1 MSPFPLPV
9 VKIREVSSAM
19 SLKHLPAVLAG
30 SLYCPKRVVPSSGN
44 LEDSIFRSQQG
55 MHCNTTQST
64 TVKDWIRVLRYTTLL
79 FICLRGGGLPGAA
92 TYVTPSLNHAGCVIT
107 TSGPESFLFFSFLGP
122 NKNKSKRPTAALIKY
137 MVELV
142 PIHENFVFLT
152 LVIPITTQIANTC
165 NPVFCRINQFHT
177 LTHVLKS

>member
-19 SLKHLPAVLAG
+19 SLKHLPAVLAW

-92 TYVTPSLNHAGCVIT
+92 TYVTPSLNHAGCVIS
-107 TSGPESFLFFSFLGP
+107 TSGVISFFFFSYLELMWGVFFHCLRKFSFLIV
-122 NKNKSKRPTAALIKY
+122 SALLFKD
-137 MVELV
+137 V
-142 PIHENFVFLT
+142 
-152 LVIPITTQIANTC
+152 Q
-165 NPVFCRINQFHT
+165 PV
-177 LTHVLKS
+177 LGGLEYLG